1 MAPKLQIISQDNQV
15 SEVDCLALM
24 MIGRDS
30 KNEIVLKDLKASR
43 SHASIR
49 CLGDGKYYLMDMG
62 SANGTFVNDK
72 QVTVPHMLVNGDQVF
87 MGSSKITFIDDEVKE
102 EKEGESADK
111 PDSKSYATLVTRSNR
126 VHKITVLVADIRSYT
141 RLSEKLNVDLLGQ
154 IMSRWFQVAGEIVA
168 ANEGVVDKFIG
179 DAVMVRWVARK
190 DSKDVVVK
198 ALKTA
203 HELYLACQK
212 VNEEYKVDLPFPL
225 QFGVG
230 INTGRAL
237 LGNVGAQTR
246 RDFTVLGDSVNL
258 AFRLE
263 AATRALQ
270 TDLVMGI
277 DSYMQLPKAA
287 WEGKLSSIMVKG
299 KEKPIEICALKF
311 DEVEGVLLGLS
322 L

>member
-1 MAPKLQIISQDNQV
+1 MAPRLQIISPDNETR
-15 SEVDCLALM
+15 EVECLSLM

-72 QVTVPHMLVNGDQVF
+72 QVTVPHMLVSGDQMF
-87 MGSSKITFIDDEVKE
+87 MGNSRIAFIDDEVKE
-102 EKEGESADK
+102 VKEEQPSGK
-111 PDSKSYATLVTRSNR
+111 PDSKTLVTRSNR
-126 VHKITVLVADIRSYT
+126 VHKITVLVADIRGYT
-141 RLSEKLNVDLLGQ
+141 RLSEKVSVDLLGQ
-154 IMSRWFQVAGEIVA
+154 IMSRWFQVAGEIVQ

-179 DAVMVRWVARK
+179 DAIMVRWVAKK

-198 ALKTA
+198 ALKTG
-203 HELYLACQK
+203 HEMNLACMK
-212 VNEEYKVDLPFPL
+212 VNEEYKDELPFPL

-237 LGNVGAQTR
+237 LGNVGVQSK
-246 RDFTVLGDSVNL
+246 RDFTALGDSVNL

-263 AATRALQ
+263 EATKVLKQ
-270 TDLVMGI
+270 DVVLGL

-287 WEGKLSSIMVKG
+287 WDGKLSSIMVKG
-299 KEKPIEICALKF
+299 KEKPIEVCALKF